1 MIVEQS
7 NSIIN
12 EVSRALLGK
21 RDVIEK
27 ALMAIYAGGHILLED
42 VPGTGK
48 TTLALALSRAL
59 GLDFKRV
66 QFTPDT
72 LPSDITGF
80 TMFDRAAGVFR
91 FVWGAVNC
99 NMLLGDEIN
108 RTSAKTQSALL
119 EVMEERAVTIDGQTH
134 QVPRPFVCIATEN
147 PVGSAGTQPLPD
159 SQLDRFMVRLSVGYP
174 SRQDQIDILKA
185 RRYANPLD
193 DIKPMVACDDLLDI
207 QNYLGNVQV
216 ADTVLEYIVRLCE
229 ETRNDD
235 LVELGVSPRGIIA
248 LTRMARAC
256 ALIRERDYVV
266 PEDVREVFKVV
277 CVHGLVLRPQA
288 RIESITAEDVLDR
301 ILATVSAPSMG
312 QVRGR
317 S

>member
-21 RDVIEK
+21 RDVVEK

-80 TMFDRAAGVFR
+80 TMYDRDAGTFH

-134 QVPRPFVCIATEN
+134 PVPRPFVCVATEN

-185 RRYANPLD
+185 RRYSNPLD
-193 DIKPMVACDDLLDI
+193 DIKPMVARDDLLDI

-216 ADTVLEYIVRLCE
+216 ADTVLDYIVRLCE
-229 ETRNDD
+229 ATREDM
-235 LVELGVSPRGIIA
+235 LVELGVSPRGVIA

-266 PEDVREVFKVV
+266 PEDVREVFTSV
-277 CVHGLVLRPQA
+277 CAHRLVLRPQA

-301 ILATVSAPSMG
+301 ILAAVPAPSMG